1 MLFLLSDIGT
11 DDAPTRIRVGSHLD
25 VPGTLLRYGDEGVIG
40 DVVVA
45 EISSKLETRPI
56 ELATGKAGDVYLCHP
71 FLVHA
76 AGWPHRGTQPRYLA
90 QPPLALREPLDLEA
104 PDPTPVE
111 RAVQIGIARG
121 RSE

>member
-1 MLFLLSDIGT
+1 M
-11 DDAPTRIRVGSHLD
+11 GSHLD
-25 VPGTLLRYGDEGVIG
+25 VPAALARYGDEGVLG

-56 ELATGKAGDVYLCHP
+56 ELVTGRAGDVYLCHP

-90 QPPLALREPLDLEA
+90 QPPLALRELLDLEA
-104 PDPTPVE
+104 SDPTPVE
-111 RAVQIGIARG
+111 RAVQIGLAQG
-121 RSE
+121 RDE